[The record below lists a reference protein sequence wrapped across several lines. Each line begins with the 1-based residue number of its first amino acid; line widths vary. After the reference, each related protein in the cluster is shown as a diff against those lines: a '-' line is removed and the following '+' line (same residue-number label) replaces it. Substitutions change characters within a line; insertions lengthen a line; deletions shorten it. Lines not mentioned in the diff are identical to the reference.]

1 MPLAKK
7 KKLPSEINLNLIP
20 MIDITSFILIA
31 LAILV
36 MSMKKEASLDNIL
49 KLPPV
54 LHSAKQDTT
63 QLQIYILPAKIRRGG
78 AIDPDSTGLVAFS
91 GKGKAPN
98 ACPNCKL
105 AFRDEKLNYIPN
117 TLLDE
122 GLTPLVSMSKEGSA
136 EEIQASMSTERP
148 PAYYCSRCK
157 YEISPYL
164 KLDEI
169 PLVLKKKKMEICS
182 LLVGAEN
189 GARLRMGGTPLKP
202 EEVKLV
208 EDNIPLMI
216 KADDYAFFGRILQVI
231 NMVKDTSV
239 NIKKFAFVTLAS
251 ASLAAKKSE
260 DKETKGKEGKK

>member
-1 MPLAKK
+1 MPIAKK
-7 KKLPSEINLNLIP
+7 KKLPGEINLNLIP

-54 LHSAKQDTT
+54 LYSAKQDTA

-78 AIDPDSTGLVAFS
+78 IIDPDSMGLVAFT
-91 GKGKAPN
+91 GKGKAPDI
-98 ACPNCKL
+98 CPNCKL
-105 AFRDEKLNYIPN
+105 AFRNEKLDYIPN

-122 GLTPLVSMSKEGSA
+122 GLKPVATMTKEGSD
-136 EEIQASMSTERP
+136 EERLANLSNNRP

-164 KLDEI
+164 RLDEI
-169 PLVLKKKKMEICS
+169 PQVLKKKKMEICS
-182 LLVGAEN
+182 LLVTAEN
-189 GARLRMGGTPLKP
+189 GARLRMGGTPLTK
-202 EEVKLV
+202 EQVKQV

-216 KADDYAFFGRILQVI
+216 KADDYAFYGRILRVI

-239 NIKKFAFVTLAS
+239 NIKKFAFVTLAE

-260 DKETKGKEGKK
+260 DQKKLAEKK

>member
-1 MPLAKK
+1 MPVAKR
-7 KKLPSEINLNLIP
+7 KKLPDSINLNLIP

-36 MSMKKEASLDNIL
+36 MSMKKEASLDNLL

-63 QLQIYILPAKIRRGG
+63 QLQIYILPAKILRGG
-78 AIDPDSTGLVAFS
+78 GIDKDSTGLVAFS

-98 ACPNCKL
+98 ACPNCNL
-105 AFRDEKLNYIPN
+105 TFRDDKLNYIPN

-122 GLTPLVSMSKEGSA
+122 GLNPV
-136 EEIQASMSTERP
+136 ASMTKAGSEEEALAKMSNERP

-164 KLDEI
+164 KLREI

-182 LLVGAEN
+182 LLVTAEN
-189 GARLRMGGTPLKP
+189 GARQRMGGTPLKP
-202 EEVKLV
+202 EEVKQV

-251 ASLAAKKSE
+251 ASLAAKKSDE
-260 DKETKGKEGKK
+260 KDTKGKEKK